1 MPQTREAAIVG
12 IHEYPLRVVGPG
24 VSALQIKAASAARA
38 LEDAGLS
45 WSDVDAVYDTGSH
58 QSIGGLGISEYF
70 GIKPRLIDNTA
81 VGGTSYEFQAN
92 HAATMIAAG
101 KCDVALLTYGSTA
114 HSDRRAIGTGGAVGA
129 GAANPQSNM
138 EASWGQ
144 TLIANYAMV
153 KNRHMYQYGT
163 TNEQFAHISIA
174 TRKHAM
180 RNPEAVKAM
189 TDLEFV
195 GVRELTVDDV
205 VDSRMIA
212 WPLRLLECCMI
223 SDGGG
228 AVVIASKE
236 VAANC
241 AKKPVWVIGG
251 GEATKYRENGGDI
264 TVSAG
269 AQSGPRAFAD
279 AGVYPGRN

>member
-1 MPQTREAAIVG
+1 MKGSISMAQTREAAIVG
-12 IHEYPLRVVGPG
+12 IHEYPLRVAPG
-24 VSALQIKAASAARA
+24 VSALQIKADSAARA

-58 QSIGGLGISEYF
+58 QSVGGLGISEYF
-70 GIKPRLIDNTA
+70 GIMPKLIDNTA

-92 HAATMIAAG
+92 HAAAMIAAG
-101 KCDVALLTYGSTA
+101 RCSVALLTYGSTA
-114 HSDRRAIGTGGAVGA
+114 HSDRRAIGTGGAVG
-129 GAANPQSNM
+129 GGIPNPATNM

-144 TLIANYAMV
+144 TLIGNYAMV
-153 KNRHMYQYGT
+153 KQRHLYQYGS

-195 GVRELTVDDV
+195 GIREITVEDV

-212 WPLRLLECCMI
+212 WPLRLSGVLHDI
-223 SDGGG
+223 RRRSRGGHRLKRG
-228 AVVIASKE
+228 CGKLRQES
-236 VAANC
+236 
-241 AKKPVWVIGG
+241 GLDHRRG
-251 GEATKYRENGGDI
+251 RGDK
-264 TVSAG
+264 V
-269 AQSGPRAFAD
+269 PRK
-279 AGVYPGRN
+279 RRRHHR

>member
-38 LEDAGLS
+38 LEDAGLT

-114 HSDRRAIGTGGAVGA
+114 HSDRRAIARAARLARESRTRSPTWRRPGARLSS
-129 GAANPQSNM
+129 P
-138 EASWGQ
+138 
-144 TLIANYAMV
+144 
-153 KNRHMYQYGT
+153 T
-163 TNEQFAHISIA
+163 T
-174 TRKHAM
+174 RW
-180 RNPEAVKAM
+180 
-189 TDLEFV
+189 
-195 GVRELTVDDV
+195 
-205 VDSRMIA
+205 SRTAICTSTA
-212 WPLRLLECCMI
+212 RRTNNSRTSP
-223 SDGGG
+223 
-228 AVVIASKE
+228 
-236 VAANC
+236 
-241 AKKPVWVIGG
+241 
-251 GEATKYRENGGDI
+251 
-264 TVSAG
+264 
-269 AQSGPRAFAD
+269 
-279 AGVYPGRN
+279 